1 MFDHALSMRLS
12 TIFDLLDEGKAA
24 PEGTEVTRK
33 DGRIF
38 KKLSGKWVYQRRA
51 KDAAAEQAKVDAE
64 ERLGFAVAALSDT
77 KKAKTADEAA
87 FAARRAKAHA
97 ETAEYFARLTPNAKH
112 AMKHAKKARA
122 VADKALA
129 HAKKFKE
136 KADARAHKVEE
147 RAAAKLGLK
156 PRTPDTDKFL
166 KDVEAPA
173 ANMNALSAYTTGGDI
188 SDFKIKIGKHPKA
201 PFFLKLLAEGAG
213 TKRLFEAYHSYL
225 NGREIPAAYTL
236 EARKRRPKDKR
247 TLYKESFEDAED
259 HLSHY
264 LDKAE
269 NKKLS
274 PALKAAASWYTRQGD
289 QNMNRFLRG
298 MPDNDGKS
306 GQSAA
311 AQMIP
316 ILDTYTRANKLD
328 HDILLYRGFT
338 VNEAALKK
346 MIKPGAVYKD
356 PGYMSTS
363 TEKSIARSFARQNAD
378 SSNKKVILHIEAPK
392 GSHAAYITP
401 HSKFENESEFLIAR
415 GSSLTTVEHWE
426 EDGFTHVRVRLETP
440 TSHPKPPAPPSG
452 AEGLDLRVVAA
463 DHGGVVGAY

>member
-1 MFDHALSMRLS
+1 MRLS
-12 TIFDLLDEGKAA
+12 TLFDLLDEGKAA

-51 KDAAAEQAKVDAE
+51 KDAAEEKAKADAE
-64 ERLGFAVAALSDT
+64 ERSNFAAEAFADV
-77 KKAKTADEAA
+77 KKAKTVSDAQQGVL
-87 FAARRAKAHA
+87 RAKAHA
-97 ETAEYFARLTPNAKH
+97 SSAEYFANLTPKSKH
-112 AMKHAKKARA
+112 ALKHAAKARA
-122 VADKALA
+122 IANKADA
-129 HAKKFKE
+129 HFKKFKDKE
-136 KADARAHKVEE
+136 DAKAKKVEE

-156 PRTPDTDKFL
+156 PRTPDTDQFL
-166 KDVEAPA
+166 KDVTAPD
-173 ANMNALSAYTTGGDI
+173 ANMNTLGAYTTGGDI
-188 SDFKIKIGKHPKA
+188 AYFKNQIGNHPKA

-213 TKRLFEAYHSYL
+213 TKRLFEAYHEYL
-225 NGREIPAAYTL
+225 NGKEVPATYTL

-259 HLSHY
+259 HLPHY
-264 LDKAE
+264 LDKAQ

-316 ILDTYTRANKLD
+316 ILDTYTRANRLD
-328 HDILLYRGFT
+328 HDVLLYRGFT

-346 MIKPGAVYKD
+346 MIKPGATYKD

-363 TEKSIARSFARQNAD
+363 TEKSTARSFARQTTSAN
-378 SSNKKVILHIEAPK
+378 SKKVILHIEAPK

-401 HSKFENESEFLIAR
+401 HSKFENESEFLVAR
-415 GSSLTTVEHWE
+415 GSTLKTVEHWE

-440 TSHPKPPAPPSG
+440 ASYPKPPAPPAG
-452 AEGLDLRVVAA
+452 AEGLELRVVAS
-463 DHGGVVGAY
+463 DHGGVTGAY